1 MKQRRKKRKS
11 CRSKIAHSSRD
22 HAMIALKKLQK
33 TNFIFHKMRP
43 YKCKFCGK
51 WHIGRTNK
59 ILYEKFDELKNKW

>member
-1 MKQRRKKRKS
+1 
-11 CRSKIAHSSRD
+11 
-22 HAMIALKKLQK
+22 MIALKKLQK

-59 ILYEKFDELKNKW
+59 IMYERFDDLLNKWQRKH